1 MRSSPDQ
8 DFITEAAP
16 LEKRL
21 MTLLADNALEE
32 MWGAFYLSNIFLFPL
47 YARFEAEHQI
57 TRPEFVTLYCLHHLG
72 PLIAQEVSE
81 LTGLPKNSV
90 SRGVKRLLSKSLI
103 EMTRDKDDR
112 RRNNLKMSDAGQEL
126 FNILLVSAKDRR
138 ATLIEPLS
146 SAERAMLHE
155 IVLRLSKGARERLQ
169 RDGMC

>member
-1 MRSSPDQ
+1 
-8 DFITEAAP
+8 
-16 LEKRL
+16 
-21 MTLLADNALEE
+21 MTLLASNALEE

-72 PLIAQEVSE
+72 PLIAQEVSD
-81 LTGLPKNSV
+81 LTGLPKNSI

-112 RRNNLKMSDAGQEL
+112 RRNNLKMSDQGQEL
-126 FNILLVSAKDRR
+126 FNTLLVSAKDRR
-138 ATLIEPLS
+138 ATLIAPLS

-169 RDGMC
+169 GDGIC